1 MMLHFTN
8 LHFNPFQLFY
18 IFMEYVLA
26 RQIDYQHYLLH
37 REARR
42 NERRMR
48 RAKRDD
54 KIQAMEAGTGPTII
68 VNSSLPK
75 SKQRKR
81 SATSAPP
88 PQANPVKTDKRSKS
102 RDAKAEKQKAKRRSR
117 SSAPQ
122 VQMGSDP
129 GGKVR
134 HWILQQSDFMP
145 TTNGKVEKS

>member
-1 MMLHFTN
+1 
-8 LHFNPFQLFY
+8 
-18 IFMEYVLA
+18 MEYVLA

-68 VNSSLPK
+68 VNSSLTK

-102 RDAKAEKQKAKRRSR
+102 RDAKAEKKDAKMEKRDAKAEKQRAKRRSR

>member
-1 MMLHFTN
+1 
-8 LHFNPFQLFY
+8 
-18 IFMEYVLA
+18 MEYVLA
-26 RQIDYQHYLLH
+26 RQIDYQHFLLH

-54 KIQAMEAGTGPTII
+54 KVQAMEAGTGPTII
-68 VNSSLPK
+68 VNATAPK
-75 SKQRKR
+75 SKRR

-88 PQANPVKTDKRSKS
+88 PKVNAVKPDKRSKS
-102 RDAKAEKQKAKRRSR
+102 RDAKREKEAKLAQAKVDKQQAKRRSR

-122 VQMGSDP
+122 VQMGADP

-145 TTNGKVEKS
+145 SGKNEKS